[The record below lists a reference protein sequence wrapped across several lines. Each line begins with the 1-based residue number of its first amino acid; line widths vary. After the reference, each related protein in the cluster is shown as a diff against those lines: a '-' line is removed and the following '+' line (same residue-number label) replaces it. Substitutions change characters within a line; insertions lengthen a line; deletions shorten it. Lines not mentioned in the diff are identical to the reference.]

1 MDTRDA
7 RSKATQTAL
16 MRAAEKLI
24 ADKGIGNA
32 SIRAIINAA
41 GQKNESALQYHFHSL
56 QGLISALHA
65 SRDAQIQERRAA
77 HLHDLLARN
86 PNPSLRDICLLMVE
100 PAFQLARTHP
110 DFRRYIKAFGHD
122 ITVTDEPALDLVSR
136 KGGASAQQTG
146 RLLRAALPHL
156 SEPAFRRRMDGA
168 LRFISASMVHHAH
181 QKSAFRG
188 ASSDLFLNSLIDAL
202 VGLLS
207 APESE
212 ATKAAGRRKE

>member
-41 GQKNESALQYHFHSL
+41 GQKNESALQYHFRNL

-65 SRDAQIQERRAA
+65 TRDAQIQERRAA
-77 HLHDLLARN
+77 HLNELLAN
-86 PNPSLRDICLLMVE
+86 TPNPSLRDICLLMVE

-122 ITVTDEPALDLVSR
+122 ITVTDGPALDLVSR

-168 LRFISASMVHHAH
+168 LRFISASMVHHAR

-188 ASSDLFLNSLIDAL
+188 ASSDLFLHSLIDAL